1 MAGNISKNKK
11 IKWANG
17 PLLRFGDRSHDR
29 HPPSGCREDRERKVV
44 DPVRAVEAAIAP
56 TLEAMG
62 YDLVRVVLGGGKNPT
77 LQIMAERKDGQPMSV
92 DDCADIS
99 HAASALLDVED
110 PIAGSYMLE
119 VSSPG
124 VDRPLT
130 KPADFQRFMGD
141 MARIEMRIPVEGR
154 RRFKGRLMGLTDAG
168 EVRIQ
173 TEEGDYILPL
183 TSMDKAKLLGLEETP
198 AGGADRRRKH

>member
-1 MAGNISKNKK
+1 
-11 IKWANG
+11 
-17 PLLRFGDRSHDR
+17 
-29 HPPSGCREDRERKVV
+29 V
-44 DPVRAVEAAIAP
+44 DPVRTVEAVIAP
-56 TLEAMG
+56 TIEAMG

-110 PIAGSYMLE
+110 PISGAYMLE

-130 KPADFQRFMGD
+130 KPADFERFMGE

-173 TEEGDYILPL
+173 TEEGDYVLPL
-183 TSMDKAKLLGLEETP
+183 TSMDKAKLLGLEEAP
-198 AGGADRRRKH
+198 AAGNGADRRRKH